1 MKRDIIENK
10 DEVNNMIND
19 SFGPINSANT
29 PIAHE
34 PTLLPQREPICVLK
48 IELDG
53 QNIEEIRV
61 YEGEDSREI
70 VKSFGKAF
78 NLSERAM

>member
-1 MKRDIIENK
+1 LR
-10 DEVNNMIND
+10 
-19 SFGPINSANT
+19 
-29 PIAHE
+29 
-34 PTLLPQREPICVLK
+34 